1 MAQEKRDYYEVLGVS
16 KGASEDEIKK
26 AYKKLARKYHPD
38 MNPGDKEAEEKFKEV
53 NEANEVLSNPEKKA
67 KYDQFG
73 FAGVDPNYG
82 AGQGG
87 YGGAGGFDFGDLG
100 DIFGSFFGGG
110 FGGGGRRNPN
120 APQRGESIR
129 ASLSVDF
136 TEAAFGCEKSI
147 TIDRS
152 EQCPTCKGK
161 GCAPGTTPEVC
172 TQCHGTGTVTQA
184 QRTPFGMMQS
194 QTVCPKCRGRGQ
206 IIHQPCPDCRGA
218 GAVRKRRTIQVNI
231 PAGIDNGQTISL
243 RGQGHSGKNGGP
255 AGDLLITVMVRP
267 HEIFRRDGTAVF
279 CEAPITFT
287 QAVLGGTLEI
297 PTIDGKVKYDIP
309 EGTQTGTVFRLRG
322 KGIPVLNGRGRGDQ
336 YVTVNIETPRN
347 LNREQKEALKKFS
360 ESLGEGNYEKHKNF
374 FGKKK

>member
-1 MAQEKRDYYEVLGVS
+1 MAEKRDYYEVLGVS
-16 KGASEDEIKK
+16 KNASEDEMKR

-129 ASLSVDF
+129 ASLSVEF

-309 EGTQTGTVFRLRG
+309 EGTQPGTVFRLRG